1 MKTEEGIKVDR
12 FPELR
17 LKLILETLS
26 LKERSLF
33 FFKSFCRLQFFCL
46 TK

>member
-33 FFKSFCRLQFFCL
+33 FFYHFVDCSFFA
-46 TK
+46 